1 MTPSSKERATA
12 DLMPTVATDS
22 RPTLRNL
29 TAARPRAKHRRSGVP
44 MPSPVTAPPAARTEL
59 LSAVRASGVLAPAQ
73 YARAEGLSPNG
84 SAADLAHSLV
94 AHGLLTRFQAD
105 RLLAGRTDGFTLD
118 SYVLLEQV
126 GRGARSRVYK
136 AKHRT
141 MKRPVAL
148 QVLAAELTRTPAQ
161 RAALLNGARAAA
173 ALAHPNV
180 VTAYD
185 ANELHD
191 RFYLVLEFVD
201 GPDLGALV
209 AQRGPLPVDEAC
221 ELVRQAA
228 SGLRHAHEKGTLH
241 GDIKPNNLMVARPTP
256 VAPLAV
262 KVADFGVPK
271 GPVAANAFAAP
282 ERRDPAARA
291 CDHRA
296 DLYSLGA
303 VLFFLLTGRAPERAA
318 DLARLRPDVPAAVA
332 AIVKRLLAPA
342 PAARFASAAELL
354 VALDEA
360 CVPVAIPMES
370 ISFDLPA
377 YVPGV
382 DSGAFSG
389 RFAPPAEEASPWE
402 QITETAA
409 GDTVPYDLERAP
421 HPRPAQ
427 PARRAAKGVSPVTL
441 VTLFVSALLLC
452 IMGIGGVVGLMA
464 K

>member
-1 MTPSSKERATA
+1 
-12 DLMPTVATDS
+12 
-22 RPTLRNL
+22 
-29 TAARPRAKHRRSGVP
+29 
-44 MPSPVTAPPAARTEL
+44 MPSPVTAPPTARSAL
-59 LSAVRASGVLAPAQ
+59 LAAVRAAGVLAPAQ
-73 YARAEGLSPNG
+73 FARAETLAPNG
-84 SAADLAHSLV
+84 TAADLAQSLV

-105 RLLAGRTDGFTLD
+105 RLLAGRTDGFVLD
-118 SYVLLEQV
+118 QYVLLEQV
-126 GRGARSRVYK
+126 GRGPRSRVYK

-161 RAALLNGARAAA
+161 RAALLKAVRAAA

-228 SGLRHAHEKGTLH
+228 SGLQHAHEKGIVH

-256 VAPLAV
+256 GAPLAV
-262 KVADFGVPK
+262 KLADFGVPK
-271 GPVAANAFAAP
+271 GPASANGFAAP
-282 ERRDPAARA
+282 EQLDPAARRF
-291 CDHRA
+291 DHRA

-303 VLFFLLTGRAPERAA
+303 VLFFLLTGRAPARGT
-318 DLARLRPDVPAAVA
+318 DLARLRPDVPATVA
-332 AIVKRLLAPA
+332 AVVQRLLAPS
-342 PAARFASAAELL
+342 PAARYQSAAELL
-354 VALDEA
+354 AELDAA

-382 DSGAFSG
+382 DSDVFSG
-389 RFAPPAEEASPWE
+389 RYPVPVEDSSPWE
-402 QITETAA
+402 QITAASA
-409 GDTVPYDLERAP
+409 GDTLPHDFEHTPVPHAP
-421 HPRPAQ
+421 KRPRP
-427 PARRAAKGVSPVTL
+427 KGVSPVTM
-441 VTLFVSALLLC
+441 VTLFVGALLLC
-452 IMGIGGVVGLMA
+452 LMGISGVVGLLA